1 EPQQEGNAHGH
12 KASWHHAEKFT
23 TRPHNTL
30 CGTAAV
36 RGSQSPV
43 SIPGGVILSQPYR
56 WRSCSPSAAPAK
68 LDAEKAEAHV
78 PDLPETA
85 LRLLHRTHSLAQPAM
100 SGTGE
105 PSAYRSYRE
114 FNSRSRHA
122 SPAVKTP
129 GEQRQ
134 RQVPPGVPGKFI
146 RA

>member
-1 EPQQEGNAHGH
+1 MTDNRLYNESGQRRGEPQDGNLVSASTQVLVDGAH
-12 KASWHHAEKFT
+12 
-23 TRPHNTL
+23 
-30 CGTAAV
+30 V
-36 RGSQSPV
+36 RH
-43 SIPGGVILSQPYR
+43 LQP
-56 WRSCSPSAAPAK
+56 PAK

-85 LRLLHRTHSLAQPAM
+85 LRLLHGTHSLAQPAM

-114 FNSRSRHA
+114 FNSRSRPA

-134 RQVPPGVPGKFI
+134 RQFPLGVPGKFI